1 MSEPTVPRAEL
12 APVGAISGRAVGS
25 PTSTAPAEVSAD
37 VRIFTWIVAVLGLA
51 ILAVISVVIA
61 RTRLSEVRAGEQAP
75 ARARQLVDFQLTDR
89 SGKPVNREELRGKFV
104 IANFVFT
111 SCSLPC
117 LEVNRQMAEIQRQL
131 GDRSDVQLVSFSVDP
146 RTDTPPVL
154 SRFAD
159 RFGADPRRWLFL
171 TGEKDT
177 MYRLLGTSFL
187 DPAPAGFADLL
198 PGGFD
203 HTDQIALVDPQGR
216 VRRYFDGLRSGAAAA
231 VLRTIEE
238 LRKEP

>member
-1 MSEPTVPRAEL
+1 MSEPIVPRAEL
-12 APVGAISGRAVGS
+12 APAGAASADAKHA
-25 PTSTAPAEVSAD
+25 TTAPVAAESSAD
-37 VRIFTWIVAVLGLA
+37 VRIFTWVVAALGLA

-75 ARARQLVDFQLTDR
+75 ARARHLVDFQLTDR
-89 SGKPVNREELRGKFV
+89 SGKPVSRGELQGKFV
-104 IANFVFT
+104 VANFVFT

-131 GDRSDVQLVSFSVDP
+131 GERTDVQLVSFSVDP

-187 DPAPAGFADLL
+187 DPAPPGFADLS

-231 VLRTIEE
+231 VLRAIDE
-238 LRKEP
+238 LKKEP